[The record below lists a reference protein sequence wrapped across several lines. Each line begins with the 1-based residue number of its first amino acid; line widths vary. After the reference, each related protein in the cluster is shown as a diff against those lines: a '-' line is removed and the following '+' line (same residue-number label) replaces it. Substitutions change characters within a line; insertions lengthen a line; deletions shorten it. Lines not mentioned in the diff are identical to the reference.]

1 MKKSANHFSFAV
13 MSVETRASVESK
25 LVTIRMPQVART
37 ASVLSTKRTIH
48 RVVSFSS
55 AAVLWQRGFVDKVV
69 N

>member
-48 RVVSFSS
+48 RVVSF
-55 AAVLWQRGFVDKVV
+55 
-69 N
+69 